1 MPELVAFVTMKKL
14 RLHAA
19 GIDIVPLP
27 WGRPRSPVRNVGARP
42 HKGACKGENTD
53 WAFGR
58 RDEAWE
64 EEQLSTRR
72 ELSKKLLKVTD
83 LLAA

>member
-1 MPELVAFVTMKKL
+1 M
-14 RLHAA
+14 
-19 GIDIVPLP
+19 
-27 WGRPRSPVRNVGARP
+27 WGRGP

-53 WAFGR
+53 WAS

-72 ELSKKLLKVTD
+72 ELSKKLLKVLTSSLSTACMACSLQD
-83 LLAA
+83 PATRDGCRVEMDHSLLKRRDSRPPRET